1 MKHRMNLILIG
12 LSAIGVLLVAGCGG
26 ETGPKTSTVTGTVL
40 TRDADPMRDAIVT
53 ANGKSTKTTTSGAFF
68 LENLSDGDVEVRATA
83 TVDGTK
89 YVGRTV
95 IYNLEGA
102 QQNNVNVMVA
112 RESEVGTIR
121 GTVRDRDGFLLQGA
135 SVFAYVGLGSSVRAV
150 SDNNGNYVM
159 REVPSGDLTLSATGR
174 GYRSDQTF
182 IVLGSRQDRTINFTL
197 DDPGLPSLNPP
208 TVTSVSTWVSHP
220 DATRG
225 DGGNALAWAKKQFGG
240 KEVNPKSTTRSL
252 RTDMIIE
259 TDLEWNSI
267 QFPDLLGFNVYRG
280 FGASGSVSAL
290 DLSFDPLANYYV
302 DIGLQPNS
310 TYSYALSTVATLY
323 PDYNNTESTLSSRI
337 VVDTLNLLNINPVS
351 SGPRFSWQGG
361 SGATTYQVFVFD
373 GFPSAGSNFYYQ
385 TNTTS
390 GLSYVYDGPSLQ
402 SGRTYYY
409 IVLGTANGG
418 ESRTISQVGT
428 FVP

>member
-1 MKHRMNLILIG
+1 MKPRMNLILIG
-12 LSAIGVLLVAGCGG
+12 LAALGVLVIAGCGG

-40 TRDADPMRDAIVT
+40 TRDADPMRDATVT
-53 ANGKSTKTTTSGAFF
+53 ANGQTTRTTTSGAFF
-68 LENLSDGDVEVRATA
+68 LENLGDGDIEVRAQA
-83 TVDGTK
+83 TVNGTR

-95 IYNLEGA
+95 IFNLEDA
-102 QQNNVNVMVA
+102 QQNNVNIMVA

-121 GTVRDRDGFLLQGA
+121 GTIRDRDGFLLQGA
-135 SVFAYVGLGSSVRAV
+135 SIFAYVGLGSSVRAV
-150 SDNNGNYVM
+150 SDENGNFEM

-182 IVLGSRQDRTINFTL
+182 ITLGNRQDRTINFTL
-197 DDPGLPSLNPP
+197 DEPGLPSLNPP
-208 TVTSVSTWVSHP
+208 TLSSVSTWVSHP

-225 DGGNALAWAKKQFGG
+225 ESEGALAWAKKHLGG
-240 KEVNPKSTTRSL
+240 REANPKSTSRSL
-252 RTDMIIE
+252 RTDMIVE

-280 FGASGSVSAL
+280 FGANGSVSAL

-302 DIGLQPNS
+302 DIGLQPDS

-323 PDYNNTESTLSSRI
+323 PDFNNTESTLSSRI

-351 SGPRFSWQGG
+351 AGPRFSWQGG
-361 SGATTYQVFVFD
+361 SGADIYQVFVFD

-390 GLSYVYDGPSLQ
+390 GLNYVYDGPTLQ

>member
-1 MKHRMNLILIG
+1 MNLILVG
-12 LSAIGVLLVAGCGG
+12 LLALGVLVVSGCGG
-26 ETGPKTSTVTGTVL
+26 ETGPKTSTITGTVL
-40 TRDADPMRDAIVT
+40 TRDADPLRDATVT
-53 ANGKSTKTTTSGAFF
+53 ANGRSTKTSTSGAFF
-68 LENLSDGDVEVRATA
+68 LENLKDGDVEVRAEGF
-83 TVDGTK
+83 VNGTK

-95 IYNLEGA
+95 IFNLENA

-112 RESEVGTIR
+112 PESEVGTVR

-135 SVFAYVGLGSSVRAV
+135 SVFAFVGLGSSVRAV
-150 SDNNGNYVM
+150 SDSNGNFEM
-159 REVPSGDLTLSATGR
+159 KQVPSGDLTLSATGR

-182 IVLGSRQDRTINFTL
+182 ITLGNQQTRTINFTL
-197 DDPGLPSLNPP
+197 DDPGLPSLSPP
-208 TVTSVSTWVSHP
+208 VVSSVSTWVSHP

-225 DGGNALAWAKKQFGG
+225 DGGGALAWAKKHFGG
-240 KEVNPKSTTRSL
+240 HEANPKSTTRSL
-252 RTDMIIE
+252 RTDMIVE

-280 FGASGSVSAL
+280 FGASGGVSAL

-302 DIGLQPNS
+302 DIGLQPDS

-323 PDYNNTESTLSSRI
+323 PDFNNTESTLSPRI
-337 VVDTLNLLNINPVS
+337 VVDTLNLLNINSVS
-351 SGPRFSWQGG
+351 AGPRFSWQGG
-361 SGATTYQVFVFD
+361 SGADTYQVFVFD
-373 GFPSAGSNFYYQ
+373 GFPTGGANFVYQ

-402 SGRTYYY
+402 LGRTYYY